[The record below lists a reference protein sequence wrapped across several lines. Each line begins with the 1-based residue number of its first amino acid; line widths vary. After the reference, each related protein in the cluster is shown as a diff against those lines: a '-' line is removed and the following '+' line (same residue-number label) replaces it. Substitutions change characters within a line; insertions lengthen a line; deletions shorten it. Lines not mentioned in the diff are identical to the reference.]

1 MYRINLEV
9 NWQLGLLYNRFLNFN
24 FKDYGL
30 LFLNNVDRLEIN
42 LFLIFIFNQVFVI
55 IFVGGFDIFWLS

>member
-9 NWQLGLLYNRFLNFN
+9 NWQLGLSYNRFLNFN

-30 LFLNNVDRLEIN
+30 LFLNNADRLEIN
-42 LFLIFIFNQVFVI
+42 SFSIFIFNQVFVI

>member
-1 MYRINLEV
+1 MYMINLEV

>member
-9 NWQLGLLYNRFLNFN
+9 NWQLGLSYNRFLNFN

-30 LFLNNVDRLEIN
+30 LFLNNADRLEIN
-42 LFLIFIFNQVFVI
+42 LFSIFIFNQVFVI

>member
-1 MYRINLEV
+1 MYMINLEV

-55 IFVGGFDIFWLS
+55 IFVRGFDIFWLS